1 MCYNTK
7 KEYTEMINM
16 KKLILITVLGMAVVS
31 CSLLDN
37 EAYQEMKRE
46 RAERGVKCYEYSDGY
61 VRCEDRDGNRVY

>member
-1 MCYNTK
+1 
-7 KEYTEMINM
+7 M

-46 RAERGVKCYEYSDGY
+46 RAERGERCYRTSSGY
-61 VRCEDRDGNRVY
+61 FYCEDRDGNRVY

>member
-1 MCYNTK
+1 MSL
-7 KEYTEMINM
+7 

-46 RAERGVKCYEYSDGY
+46 RAERGVKCYRQYGNVY
-61 VRCEDRDGNRVY
+61 CKDRDGNRVY

>member
-1 MCYNTK
+1 MDL
-7 KEYTEMINM
+7 

-46 RAERGVKCYEYSDGY
+46 RAEKGVKCYEYSSGY
-61 VRCEDRDGNRVY
+61 IHCEDRDENSY

>member
-1 MCYNTK
+1 M
-7 KEYTEMINM
+7 ELMDL

-46 RAERGVKCYEYSDGY
+46 RAERGVKCYEKYNGNVY
-61 VRCEDRDGNRVY
+61 CKDREGNRVY

>member
-1 MCYNTK
+1 M
-7 KEYTEMINM
+7 ELMSL

-46 RAERGVKCYEYSDGY
+46 RAENGYHCYRQYGN
-61 VRCEDRDGNRVY
+61 VHCEDKYGNRYY